1 MKIKYQKPWK
11 IKVIIKN
18 IFSYIFNIE
27 GVNIMKKFLRNI
39 NRIKR
44 NKVLATAIIL
54 FIGSIVVNSIL
65 VYSFVQA
72 ISFMY

>member
-1 MKIKYQKPWK
+1 
-11 IKVIIKN
+11 
-18 IFSYIFNIE
+18 
-27 GVNIMKKFLRNI
+27 MKKFLRNI